1 MSMAISIAKRTHR
14 GDSFLGD
21 LGKVAAG
28 FLTAGP
34 AGAAIAGVTLLAK
47 PKSTGEA
54 VVAAQQPMSFA
65 AQPKGTKLPTVQGP
79 MPGAGIQIQL
89 PSIGGPGGLISG
101 GGAQMGSFGPG
112 AAQTGGGFM
121 QGAVPRKR
129 RRMNPLNP
137 RAASRAMQRLVSA
150 KRAASV
156 LNRVTIRKK
165 KCGTC

>member
-21 LGKVAAG
+21 LGKVAVG
-28 FLTAGP
+28 FLAGGP
-34 AGAAIAGVTLLAK
+34 AGAAVAGVSLLAK

-54 VVAAQQPMSFA
+54 VVAAQSQPMSFA
-65 AQPKGTKLPTVQGP
+65 AQPKGSKMPTVQGP
-79 MPGAGIQIQL
+79 MPGSGIQIQL
-89 PSIGGPGGLISG
+89 PNLGGLG
-101 GGAQMGSFGPG
+101 GGGVQMGSFGPG
-112 AAQTGGGFM
+112 AGGANAFIQ

-165 KCGTC
+165 KCASC